1 MQAYICFIELIGW
14 RPHRS
19 IEMISSSIDFSH
31 LMVGMTPVP
40 AGMLHKPSL
49 KQLVLTTDVKRLIKE
64 VIYGDIDRFSV
75 IVIV

>member
-1 MQAYICFIELIGW
+1 MQAYICFIDLIGW

-19 IEMISSSIDFSH
+19 IQMISSSIDFSH